1 MTRANGAGEP
11 VRYRAGEIIFKH
23 GEPSD
28 KAYYLVEGEVIIYRD
43 RGSQRV
49 VLETV
54 KPGMIFGEMGVLA
67 SKPRLAAAEAV
78 EDSVLKTID
87 QPYLEA
93 GLARSPTL
101 VRRIIDLLMDRLA
114 ADSRIMETVFPGDLL
129 RSLANLLDLLHRVH
143 PQLGQREGLDYGRLF
158 RSIKEILPVS
168 QQALDREL
176 NYLDQNGLIELIADS
191 AASSPWKKRVRL
203 TNPGRTGIGAEEITD
218 HGIHETGRT
227 GELDLFDLAELVA
240 ADPADIL
247 DRLPELAAYP
257 GLISFDRR
265 LCDDLINQRGPGWF
279 VAGRT
284 RIELDPQAAQA
295 AQVTPA
301 EAGPSK
307 AAPAPAED
315 MALTDLTEVVDL
327 DDQVIQRAI
336 ARIGPRKAAQLLLV
350 SPFRVREKLENNMSP
365 RMTTLVAFEM
375 EDLPGLNT
383 KQISFLVQGFMNV
396 VRNLMGL

>member
-11 VRYRAGEIIFKH
+11 VRYRAGEIIFKY

-28 KAYYLVEGEVIIYRD
+28 KAYYLVEGEVSIYRD

-78 EDSVLKTID
+78 KDSVLRTID

-129 RSLANLLDLLHRVH
+129 RSLANLLDLLHRAY
-143 PQLGQREGLDYGRLF
+143 PQLGDREGLDYGRLF

-176 NYLDQNGLIELIADS
+176 NYLDQNGLIELIADP
-191 AASSPWKKRVRL
+191 AASPPWKKRVRL
-203 TNPGRTGIGAEEITD
+203 TSPGRTGIGGRGD
-218 HGIHETGRT
+218 YRPRNSRNQSDRGVGSVRSGRT
-227 GELDLFDLAELVA
+227 GCG
-240 ADPADIL
+240 
-247 DRLPELAAYP
+247 RP
-257 GLISFDRR
+257 G
-265 LCDDLINQRGPGWF
+265 
-279 VAGRT
+279 
-284 RIELDPQAAQA
+284 
-295 AQVTPA
+295 
-301 EAGPSK
+301 
-307 AAPAPAED
+307 
-315 MALTDLTEVVDL
+315 
-327 DDQVIQRAI
+327 
-336 ARIGPRKAAQLLLV
+336 
-350 SPFRVREKLENNMSP
+350 
-365 RMTTLVAFEM
+365 
-375 EDLPGLNT
+375 
-383 KQISFLVQGFMNV
+383 
-396 VRNLMGL
+396 